1 MHGDAWWPECDAI
14 VRAGQALACEAVAA
28 TGWLLSSGMANER
41 RAPRGGSKKK
51 VTAKKT
57 TAKKTTA
64 KKTTAAKKATQRIAV
79 TQAYEGVALV
89 DAVIARVEDQGF
101 AVLGSCGLP
110 KQAKPQPIPPERLAT
125 LEFPGGKP
133 LSPAL
138 RRWLAFDARWLGWF
152 EQPSHPAFR
161 PLDLG
166 QFSEQQ
172 YGMTWGFDALAKKFL
187 RGQCYAL
194 HFGCDSR
201 RFLYVGEPDALGEH
215 PVLLTDTDDCPF
227 LCVEHPGI
235 DVYLG
240 VFAGLVD
247 DADGCYGSLASH
259 PRYRAR
265 MKQHQA
271 QALHGYESVEL
282 YNDFVLDDEGNPIE
296 YVHVPKGKRPP
307 KDAIEGG
314 AGGQTFWYR
323 RIALPGF
330 EG

>member
-1 MHGDAWWPECDAI
+1 
-14 VRAGQALACEAVAA
+14 
-28 TGWLLSSGMANER
+28 MANER
-41 RAPRGGSKKK
+41 TALRGPSKK
-51 VTAKKT
+51 TAAKKT
-57 TAKKTTA
+57 AVKKTAAKKTA
-64 KKTTAAKKATQRIAV
+64 VKKTAVKKTAAKKASAKKKTAKKPAAKKQTSKGVAV
-79 TQAYEGVALV
+79 TQVYEGVALV
-89 DAVIARVEDQGF
+89 EAVIARVVDQGF
-101 AVLGSCGLP
+101 AVLGTCGLP
-110 KQAKPQPIPPERLAT
+110 RQARPQPVPPDRLAA

-152 EQPSHPAFR
+152 EQPSAPVFR

-166 QFSEQQ
+166 QYAVQE
-172 YGMTWGFDALAKKFL
+172 YGMAWGFDALAKKFL
-187 RGQCYAL
+187 RGHCYGL
-194 HFGCDSR
+194 HFGADSR

-247 DADGCYGSLASH
+247 DEGGCYGGLASA

-265 MKQHQA
+265 MKQHQQ

-282 YNDFVLDDEGNPIE
+282 YNDFMLDDEGNPIA
-296 YVHVPKGKRPP
+296 YVHVPKAKQPP
-307 KDAIEGG
+307 KDAIRGMNTDTG
-314 AGGQTFWYR
+314 RTFWYR
-323 RIALPGF
+323 RIVLPGF
-330 EG
+330 AG